1 MNDDIKILK
10 DKYPPYTQ
18 IKLSHMLDKSAP
30 PTGTIGIVTDVDDIG
45 TIHMQ
50 WQNGSTLGLIEGIDD
65 FEIVRRPYKTKAH
78 INSLGGQTDEITV
91 LQQVGDNDYLVDY
104 KGVKCHAIFNPFV
117 CEYYADDLYTIVKE
131 DRQ

>member
-1 MNDDIKILK
+1 MWRKEDDEMTPLK
-10 DKYPPYTQ
+10 TY
-18 IKLSHMLDKSAP
+18 
-30 PTGTIGIVTDVDDIG
+30 
-45 TIHMQ
+45 
-50 WQNGSTLGLIEGIDD
+50 
-65 FEIVRRPYKTKAH
+65 AH
-78 INSLGGQTDEITV
+78 INSLDGQTDEITV

>member
-1 MNDDIKILK
+1 MTPLK
-10 DKYPPYTQ
+10 TY
-18 IKLSHMLDKSAP
+18 
-30 PTGTIGIVTDVDDIG
+30 
-45 TIHMQ
+45 
-50 WQNGSTLGLIEGIDD
+50 
-65 FEIVRRPYKTKAH
+65 AH

-131 DRQ
+131 DRQRTTYKNSKPTITKTANFSPIR

>member
-1 MNDDIKILK
+1 MMS
-10 DKYPPYTQ
+10 Q
-18 IKLSHMLDKSAP
+18 
-30 PTGTIGIVTDVDDIG
+30 
-45 TIHMQ
+45 
-50 WQNGSTLGLIEGIDD
+50 
-65 FEIVRRPYKTKAH
+65 KTYAH
-78 INSLGGQTDEITV
+78 INSLGGQKDEITV

>member
-1 MNDDIKILK
+1 MWRKEDDEMTPLK
-10 DKYPPYTQ
+10 TY
-18 IKLSHMLDKSAP
+18 
-30 PTGTIGIVTDVDDIG
+30 
-45 TIHMQ
+45 
-50 WQNGSTLGLIEGIDD
+50 
-65 FEIVRRPYKTKAH
+65 AH

>member
-1 MNDDIKILK
+1 MTPLK
-10 DKYPPYTQ
+10 TY
-18 IKLSHMLDKSAP
+18 
-30 PTGTIGIVTDVDDIG
+30 
-45 TIHMQ
+45 
-50 WQNGSTLGLIEGIDD
+50 
-65 FEIVRRPYKTKAH
+65 AH

-117 CEYYADDLYTIVKE
+117 CEYYADDLYTIVVKE